1 MLEDGLL
8 LQRIQAKILNN
19 QSKADTIR
27 TAKNYYNNKND
38 ILLKGIIPKGEGKD
52 PLRNADNRIPHN
64 IHQILVDEK
73 ISYLFTY
80 PPIIDIEDNEE
91 INEKVNQSLG
101 DGFERKLKNIGIE
114 ASNCGTAW
122 MHYWIEIDEDTG
134 ESKFK
139 YEVVNTEEIIPVY
152 DNGLERKLKNIIRYY
167 KVKEEV
173 LNQLDEITYAYIEY
187 WTDNKMIRWKM
198 KDSFTNTPIEESE
211 DITHTLGDVPFIEF
225 SNNKEKQSDL
235 EKIKSLLDLKD
246 VVVSGFANDIE
257 DIQQIIYI
265 LENYGGTDL
274 NEFLSDLKRYKT
286 VKTESIDGNSGGL
299 STLSIDIPV
308 EARNVLI
315 EYLKKQIYESGQGL
329 QQDIEVTG
337 SVSGVALKFYY
348 RKLELKSGLLETEFR
363 TSINHLIKAIL
374 KFLGITENYKIS
386 QTYTRNM
393 ISNDLEAAQIA
404 QMSTGIISKKTIL
417 ENHPWVEDTVKEEER
432 VDEEKQQEE
441 SIFEQPYEIQQ
452 EKPAEVGEEDG
463 KE

>member
-225 SNNKEKQSDL
+225 SNNKEK
-235 EKIKSLLDLKD
+235 
-246 VVVSGFANDIE
+246 N
-257 DIQQIIYI
+257 II
-265 LENYGGTDL
+265 
-274 NEFLSDLKRYKT
+274 
-286 VKTESIDGNSGGL
+286 
-299 STLSIDIPV
+299 
-308 EARNVLI
+308 
-315 EYLKKQIYESGQGL
+315 
-329 QQDIEVTG
+329 
-337 SVSGVALKFYY
+337 
-348 RKLELKSGLLETEFR
+348 
-363 TSINHLIKAIL
+363 
-374 KFLGITENYKIS
+374 
-386 QTYTRNM
+386 
-393 ISNDLEAAQIA
+393 
-404 QMSTGIISKKTIL
+404 
-417 ENHPWVEDTVKEEER
+417 
-432 VDEEKQQEE
+432 
-441 SIFEQPYEIQQ
+441 
-452 EKPAEVGEEDG
+452 
-463 KE
+463 

>member
-38 ILLKGIIPKGEGKD
+38 ILLKGIIPEGKGKD

-101 DGFERKLKNIGIE
+101 NEFERKLKNIGIE

-122 MHYWIEIDEDTG
+122 MHYWIEIDEDTR

-139 YEVVNTEEIIPVY
+139 YEVVNTEEIIPIY
-152 DNGLERKLKNIIRYY
+152 DNGLERKLINIIRYY

-299 STLSIDIPV
+299 STLSIDIPI

-417 ENHPWVEDTVKEEER
+417 ENHPWVDDMQIEMDR
-432 VDEEKQQEE
+432 LDEEKQQEE
-441 SIFEQPYEIQQ
+441 SIFEQPYEMQQ
-452 EKPAEVGEEDG
+452 EKPAEVGEEDN
-463 KE
+463 E

>member
-1 MLEDGLL
+1 
-8 LQRIQAKILNN
+8 
-19 QSKADTIR
+19 
-27 TAKNYYNNKND
+27 
-38 ILLKGIIPKGEGKD
+38 
-52 PLRNADNRIPHN
+52 
-64 IHQILVDEK
+64 
-73 ISYLFTY
+73 
-80 PPIIDIEDNEE
+80 
-91 INEKVNQSLG
+91 
-101 DGFERKLKNIGIE
+101 
-114 ASNCGTAW
+114 
-122 MHYWIEIDEDTG
+122 MHYWIEIDEDAK

-432 VDEEKQQEE
+432 LDEEKQQEE
-441 SIFEQPYEIQQ
+441 SIFEQPYEMQQ
-452 EKPAEVGEEDG
+452 EKPAEVGEEDN
-463 KE
+463 E

>member
-38 ILLKGIIPKGEGKD
+38 ILLKGVIPKGEGKD

-101 DGFERKLKNIGIE
+101 NEFERKLKNIGIE

-122 MHYWIEIDEDTG
+122 MHYWIETDEDTG

-211 DITHTLGDVPFIEF
+211 DITHTLGDIPFIEF

-337 SVSGVALKFYY
+337 SVSGVALKF
-348 RKLELKSGLLETEFR
+348 
-363 TSINHLIKAIL
+363 
-374 KFLGITENYKIS
+374 
-386 QTYTRNM
+386 
-393 ISNDLEAAQIA
+393 
-404 QMSTGIISKKTIL
+404 
-417 ENHPWVEDTVKEEER
+417 
-432 VDEEKQQEE
+432 
-441 SIFEQPYEIQQ
+441 
-452 EKPAEVGEEDG
+452 
-463 KE
+463 

>member
-1 MLEDGLL
+1 MKIVLKERLKTHKGITLIALVITIIVLL
-8 LQRIQAKILNN
+8 ILAGVAIATLTGDNGIIAKAQQAKMQNDKANEKEQIDLAVLASKINN
-19 QSKADTIR
+19 DASIDKKTLRKELD
-27 TAKNYYNNKND
+27 
-38 ILLKGIIPKGEGKD
+38 GISNLIESGIPTSDEYSF
-52 PLRNADNRIPHN
+52 PL
-64 IHQILVDEK
+64 ILVGK
-73 ISYLFTY
+73 T
-80 PPIIDIEDNEE
+80 
-91 INEKVNQSLG
+91 
-101 DGFERKLKNIGIE
+101 
-114 ASNCGTAW
+114 GTE
-122 MHYWIEIDEDTG
+122 YEIDEDAK

-374 KFLGITENYKIS
+374 KFLGITENYKIA

-393 ISNDLEAAQIA
+393 ISNDL
-404 QMSTGIISKKTIL
+404 
-417 ENHPWVEDTVKEEER
+417 
-432 VDEEKQQEE
+432 
-441 SIFEQPYEIQQ
+441 
-452 EKPAEVGEEDG
+452 
-463 KE
+463 

>member
-19 QSKADTIR
+19 QSKVDTIR

-38 ILLKGIIPKGEGKD
+38 ILLKGIIPEGKGKD

-101 DGFERKLKNIGIE
+101 NEFERKLKNIGIE

-122 MHYWIEIDEDTG
+122 MHYWIETDEDTG

-417 ENHPWVEDTVKEEER
+417 ENHPWVDDMQIEMDR
-432 VDEEKQQEE
+432 LDEEKQQEE
-441 SIFEQPYEIQQ
+441 SIFEQPYEMQQ
-452 EKPAEVGEEDG
+452 EKPAEVGEEDN
-463 KE
+463 E